1 MTLLWFFAIIGM
13 IVCSLAVGF
22 IALMLSQ
29 ITLDDDMKW
38 RKK

>member
-1 MTLLWFFAIIGM
+1 MTLCLFFAIIG
-13 IVCSLAVGF
+13 IVVSVLAVGF

-29 ITLDDDMKW
+29 ITLDDDIKW